1 MATNVAALEQAS
13 KNDSG
18 SRWYL
23 RDLPMYGAGL
33 FAIAFMYVSIRVYQ
47 GAFALETGLD
57 STMPIFDVYWRRLLY
72 IEIVVQV
79 AFGNRPRLVPVG
91 YAGSPPRSTLDPGRN
106 QAVFCA
112 YDVGRSVWPRSL
124 LGGKLFRRAR

>member
-1 MATNVAALEQAS
+1 MATNLAALEQAS
-13 KNDSG
+13 RNDSG

-72 IEIVVQV
+72 IEIV
-79 AFGNRPRLVPVG
+79 R
-91 YAGSPPRSTLDPGRN
+91 
-106 QAVFCA
+106 
-112 YDVGRSVWPRSL
+112 
-124 LGGKLFRRAR
+124 